1 MLLGSKPLKDMSEE
15 EMDAAIA
22 ELRDSR
28 EALRAEA
35 IARGRVER
43 APKAPRAPREAKPV
57 DSAVADI
64 LKELMSN
71 DDS

>member
-1 MLLGSKPLKDMSEE
+1 MILGSKALRDMTEE

-35 IARGRVER
+35 IARGRAER
-43 APKAPRAPREAKPV
+43 APKAPCERAAKPV

-64 LKELMSN
+64 LKELMS

>member
-1 MLLGSKPLKDMSEE
+1 MSLLGSKPLRDMTEE
-15 EMDAAIA
+15 EMNAAIA

-43 APKAPRAPREAKPV
+43 APKAPRERVAKPV

-64 LKELMSN
+64 LKELMS
-71 DDS
+71 DD